1 MLTFVQVIECS
12 GIRVNNVSSPIINHM
27 YNVFVRKDLKC
38 WERHSEC
45 ERHRTVATSQEQRNT
60 FYWVSVFIG
69 PLSKRARTERIRFTC
84 FTVFCFVL
92 STGTRNR
99 YMACVCAF
107 LTCYVLQWYPLLA
120 FRLLS
125 ASNYWIEACIEIST
139 TKHNKCQNR
148 SLKHSQRSPYF
159 SLTHKQTCSLSKMM
173 PHTHKTHIKH
183 SKIYADNRYLNEA
196 AGAERWV
203 PLLSLS
209 QYWCCWCWVLNSSV
223 LWIWLRNKIQNCTLL
238 WVFANCEQTFLSKYF
253 EHDIYIVSSAVKSV
267 WKFMH
272 LCLCVCVC
280 TEAKARVKLTGKT
293 FHSRTIEII
302 RMKQIVAWKAT
313 NFRAKRVKK

>member
-12 GIRVNNVSSPIINHM
+12 GIRVNNVSSPINNHM

-69 PLSKRARTERIRFTC
+69 PLSKRARIERIRFTC

-99 YMACVCAF
+99 YMACVLFWRVMYFNDIPFWLFGYCQPATTE
-107 LTCYVLQWYPLLA
+107 LRHVLRFQQQSITSVKIGVLNTLNA
-120 FRLLS
+120 LH
-125 ASNYWIEACIEIST
+125 I
-139 TKHNKCQNR
+139 
-148 SLKHSQRSPYF
+148 
-159 SLTHKQTCSLSKMM
+159 SLSPINKLV
-173 PHTHKTHIKH
+173 HWAKWCHTHIKH

-209 QYWCCWCWVLNSSV
+209 QYWCCWCWVLDSSV